1 TEADVTGTWAGL
13 RPLVKSATTER
24 TADLSRHHAVSRSA
38 SGVLSVT
45 GGKLTTYRRMA
56 EDAVDEIS
64 KRRCRTKKL
73 RLHGAEGYDELV
85 DEVDAASTRLGVAP
99 ELVTHLANRY
109 GGDTR
114 VLAAMITADP
124 TLGQPIVDGLPYV
137 RAEAVHA
144 VRYELARTLD
154 DVLTRRIP
162 ARWLQR
168 DGAAAAA
175 LDVAQLI
182 APELGWNDD
191 EVARQVAAF
200 RASIEHERAASA
212 GSSIEDIVPSAR
224 SSRS

>member
-1 TEADVTGTWAGL
+1 
-13 RPLVKSATTER
+13 VKRATTER

-85 DEVDAASTRLGVAP
+85 DDLEGASRRLGVSP

-109 GGDTR
+109 GADTR

-124 TLGQPIVDGLPYV
+124 TLGHPIVEGLPYV

-168 DGAAAAA
+168 DGAAAVA
-175 LDVAQLI
+175 LDVARLI
-182 APELGWNDD
+182 APELGWSEDD
-191 EVARQVAAF
+191 VTREVAAF
-200 RASIEHERAASA
+200 RASIEHERESA
-212 GSSIEDIVPSAR
+212 GLPVAHV
-224 SSRS
+224 

>member
-1 TEADVTGTWAGL
+1 
-13 RPLVKSATTER
+13 VKSATTER
-24 TADLSRHHAVSRSA
+24 TADLSRHHAVTRSA
-38 SGVLSVT
+38 CGVLSVT

-73 RLHGAEGYDELV
+73 RLHGADGYEELV
-85 DEVDAASTRLGVAP
+85 DDPDAASKRLGVPPA
-99 ELVTHLANRY
+99 LVTHLANRY

-114 VLAAMITADP
+114 VLAAMITSDP
-124 TLGQPIVDGLPYV
+124 TLGEPVVDGLPYV

-175 LDVAQLI
+175 LDVARLL
-182 APELGWNDD
+182 APELGWTEDD
-191 EVARQVAAF
+191 IAREVASF
-200 RASIEHERAASA
+200 RAAVEHERDSA
-212 GSSIEDIVPSAR
+212 GLPVDA
-224 SSRS
+224 